1 MWRNYGVT
9 VRPGAGDVTHTL
21 AVYLIDRRGFERT
34 GYLFPFL
41 PNFIELDLRKLVGE
55 RAPAA

>member
-1 MWRNYGVT
+1 